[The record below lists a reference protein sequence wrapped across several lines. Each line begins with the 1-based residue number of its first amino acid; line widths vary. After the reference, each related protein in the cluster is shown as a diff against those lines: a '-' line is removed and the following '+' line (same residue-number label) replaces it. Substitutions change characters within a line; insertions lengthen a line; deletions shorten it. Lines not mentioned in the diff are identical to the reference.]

1 MLERQ
6 RKKVEAAVSPHLE
19 AGEHVKAAFTG
30 QTPIPPISY
39 LLIAPIVFVFILKFR
54 TIVVT
59 ERNLYVFSH
68 KWMRSYVYTGEPY
81 TVKIEQARLES
92 GSSWA
97 RVDGGPKLWVMP
109 FGPVKRGL
117 LQLEHAAF
125 EGRASHLRG
134 SAQVRD
140 RGFGITPN

>member
-6 RKKVEAAVSPHLE
+6 RKKVEAAVSPHLDPDE
-19 AGEHVKAAFTG
+19 RMKAAFIG
-30 QTPIPPISY
+30 QTPIPPITY

-54 TIVVT
+54 TIVAT
-59 ERNLYVFSH
+59 ERHLYVFSH

-81 TVKIEQARLES
+81 KATLEQACLES

-109 FGPVKRGL
+109 FGPVKRSL

-125 EGRASHLRG
+125 EGRASQLRG

-140 RGFGITPN
+140 RGFGTTPN